1 MIKRIAGIVAVLI
14 LTLSVSTNANAE
26 TIKVTDVLDREVEI
40 PAKAERI
47 LVGFYFEDVFAVGG
61 PDVYDRVVAIS
72 REAWEGWRN
81 FQWQAYTKAVP
92 QLNDIADV
100 GEVDGGTFSLEK
112 AVAAKPQVAILAA
125 WQFNALGD
133 TVGQMEAAGIS
144 VVVLDYNAQT
154 VEKHVK
160 STFAMGAVLGKQ
172 ARAKELADNYKAA
185 VEDVMQRVASTTE
198 RPNVHFELGRKGADE
213 QGFSWGNVMWGR
225 LVEMAGGTN
234 IAKNEIAK
242 WAPLNPEFVLAKNP
256 EFIFLAGSG
265 WVGKDKAVVMGP
277 GVDVAETHARMKPYK
292 GRAGWSELDAIKSGE
307 VSAVYHGGTRTLYDF
322 AMLQFI
328 AKTIHPEA
336 FADVDPQENLKQHFD
351 TYMPIPL
358 TGAYM
363 TKLP

>member
-1 MIKRIAGIVAVLI
+1 MFKRILGIFTI
-14 LTLSVSTNANAE
+14 LTLAFTTGAFASSK
-26 TIKVTDVLDREVEI
+26 TIKIKDVLEREVEV
-40 PAKAERI
+40 PVNAERI

-81 FQWQAYTKAVP
+81 FQWQAYVAAVP
-92 QLNDIADV
+92 KINEIADV
-100 GEVDGGTFSLEK
+100 GEVDGGSFSLEK
-112 AVAAKPQVAILAA
+112 AVATKPEVAILAA

-133 TVGQMEAAGIS
+133 VVEQMEAAGIP

-154 VEKHVK
+154 VEKHVN
-160 STFAMGAVLGKQ
+160 STLALGAVLGQ
-172 ARAKELADNYKAA
+172 TERAKELADNYKSS
-185 VEDVMQRVASTTE
+185 VEEVIKRVATTTE

-213 QGFSWGNVMWGR
+213 VGFSWGDVMWGK
-225 LVEMAGGTN
+225 LVEVAGGTN

-265 WVGKDKAVVMGP
+265 WVGKDKAIVMGP
-277 GVDVAETHARMKPYK
+277 GVEVSKTHARMLPYK
-292 GRAGWSELDAIKSGE
+292 ARPGWSEISAVKSGE
-307 VSAVYHGGTRTLYDF
+307 ISAVYHGGTRTLYDF

-328 AKTIHPEA
+328 AKTIHPKA
-336 FADVDPQENLKQHFD
+336 FEDIDPMENLKQHFD
-351 TYMPIPL
+351 KYMPIPL
-358 TGAYM
+358 NGAYM